1 MVWSKVVSIGA
12 AYLAPYIV
20 KAVKKKIAKEIIYGK
35 IDDYVGE
42 EDFVEDNIFGI
53 KELNKGE
60 KSIDSYASDYIL
72 EKNVSEWTDYD
83 YQFLRMTKDYDRN
96 WEKRKKVLEYLDYQ
110 RRLKKLK

>member
-53 KELNKGE
+53 KELNKG
-60 KSIDSYASDYIL
+60 
-72 EKNVSEWTDYD
+72 
-83 YQFLRMTKDYDRN
+83 
-96 WEKRKKVLEYLDYQ
+96 KKALTVTPAIIYW
-110 RRLKKLK
+110 KKMSANGLIMIISFCG